1 MKKIKINNGFWPSL
15 EEADYRI
22 MKSFDKVFG
31 LSITFLFEE
40 GVIIEYSEDTWT
52 EYQHSRGDIIM
63 LRPSNNKDMKL
74 VATILLL
81 GNSIEV
87 SLNNSVPCIIDG
99 IFENFEVLD
108 IKRVSE

>member
-15 EEADYRI
+15 EEADYKI

-31 LSITFLFEE
+31 LSVSFLFED
-40 GVIIEYSEDTWT
+40 GVVIEYSEDTWT

-63 LRPSNNKDMKL
+63 LRSSNKDMKL
-74 VATILLL
+74 VTTILLL

-87 SLNNSVPCIIDG
+87 SLNNSVPWIIDG

-108 IKRVSE
+108 IKRVQE